1 MKDVELEQ
9 IKIDEK
15 FMRAALKEAQ
25 KAYVEDEVP
34 IGAVIVKDNNVI
46 SYGYNSKESEQS
58 VLCHAELIAIE
69 KAEKYLNN
77 WRLDGCD
84 MYVTLDP
91 CPMCASAIKQSRIHT
106 IYSAVENSDKENS
119 LVINNILKKDKTNPE
134 VKLLTNLDVDKSKI
148 LLNSFFELQRNK

>member
-1 MKDVELEQ
+1 MNQ
-9 IKIDEK
+9 N
-15 FMRAALKEAQ
+15 FMDLAFKYAK
-25 KAYVEDEVP
+25 KAFENDEVP
-34 IGAVIVKDNNVI
+34 IGAVIVKDNKVI
-46 SYGYNSKESEQS
+46 SFGYNSKESEKS

-91 CPMCASAIKQSRIHT
+91 CPMCASAIKQSRIHS
-106 IYSAVENSDKENS
+106 IYSAVENSDKEYS
-119 LVINNILKKDKTNPE
+119 LIINNILKKDKTNPE
-134 VKLLTNLDVDKSKI
+134 VKLFTNLDVNKSKI